1 MKVSSLAQCFE
12 EFDVTT
18 LVMDAP
24 KENAPRMVVVENCG
38 APRRA
43 PRRLSLDSRRIQIRD
58 TGLRHFRVF

>member
-1 MKVSSLAQCFE
+1 
-12 EFDVTT
+12 
-18 LVMDAP
+18 
-24 KENAPRMVVVENCG
+24 MVVVEDCG

>member
-1 MKVSSLAQCFE
+1 MKVTSLAQCLE
-12 EFDVTT
+12 EFDATT

-24 KENAPRMVVVENCG
+24 KENAPRLVVVEDCG

-43 PRRLSLDSRRIQIRD
+43 PRRLSFDSRRIQIRD